1 MAVCAQSLDPLIWRE
16 MQISPALTSLPS
28 LSIYNFTFDL
38 ILEIDTWAMLHRKL
52 SPKLLMFPNCLHI
65 GSNIQFALVCEHI

>member
-1 MAVCAQSLDPLIWRE
+1 MILQQIKSIYTSKTVAIFSSHFSPNHARKCIFKWLCAQSLDPLIWRE

-38 ILEIDTWAMLHRKL
+38 ILEIDT
-52 SPKLLMFPNCLHI
+52 
-65 GSNIQFALVCEHI
+65 

>member
-16 MQISPALTSLPS
+16 MQISPALTFLSS

-38 ILEIDTWAMLHRKL
+38 ILEIDT
-52 SPKLLMFPNCLHI
+52 
-65 GSNIQFALVCEHI
+65 

>member
-16 MQISPALTSLPS
+16 MQISPALTSLSLSS

-38 ILEIDTWAMLHRKL
+38 ILEID
-52 SPKLLMFPNCLHI
+52 I
-65 GSNIQFALVCEHI
+65 

>member
-38 ILEIDTWAMLHRKL
+38 ILEID
-52 SPKLLMFPNCLHI
+52 I
-65 GSNIQFALVCEHI
+65 